1 MLFDGGI
8 ITISAAIKLLGV
20 LFHVFKRVFKWLKR
34 RANTLWKEDHRIL
47 KIVRDYI
54 SRNRGRIQDEKLPE
68 YIHVLVVRLKERK
81 SIQWMQAP
89 GAAEAESEAQ
99 TIHQYQDPGYIVDI
113 ELSGDETGYSEVGE
127 DEDVH
132 VEEEDGED
140 SDEDDG
146 DNDDYDDDTD
156 DDDDD
161 EAEDESDYDDHCDGE
176 GEEHES
182 GEEGYEVDDG
192 EDYDGYES

>member
-1 MLFDGGI
+1 MLQ
-8 ITISAAIKLLGV
+8 V
-20 LFHVFKRVFKWLKR
+20 
-34 RANTLWKEDHRIL
+34 
-47 KIVRDYI
+47 
-54 SRNRGRIQDEKLPE
+54 EKLPE
-68 YIHVLVVRLKERK
+68 YIQVLVVRLKERK

-99 TIHQYQDPGYIVDI
+99 TIHQYQDPGYIVDV

-127 DEDVH
+127 EDEDVH
-132 VEEEDGED
+132 VEEEEGED

-156 DDDDD
+156 DEDDND
-161 EAEDESDYDDHCDGE
+161 AEDESDYDDDSDGE
-176 GEEHES
+176 EEEHES
-182 GEEGYEVDDG
+182 GEEDYEVDDEE